1 MEFNYPKNKN
11 KKTFIGIKKQKYK
24 KFDRSYNKNPSIN
37 SFNYF
42 SHFIFDQ
49 ADFYDY
55 YQSLSQKN
63 CIKLTEE
70 ERLLLESKI
79 NEIDLEKAI
88 SHGETFLKIPE
99 HFLQTLNNLKGYKPP
114 ENEIDLFIKNKINNS
129 TNRTDIT
136 CRKIA
141 KSFYEETG
149 RYIGK
154 SSVNNIIKN
163 KLGYRYIKTTYK
175 SNYLR
180 SKKANILC
188 LCFIKLFTRL
198 IKLNFEI
205 IFLDESKVESIN
217 THLKC
222 WRKPK
227 ETIYFGNAKKDK
239 LNIIM
244 AIGKSKVFQMTINKE
259 NTSSIVYLNFLKE
272 LYQKLQK
279 EKNKRYVIIL
289 DNLKLH
295 KTKEVIA
302 YCVEKKINLVFNVP
316 YQSVFNAI
324 ELCFRTIKKVIYSN
338 LYDSIDDLKDKLNN
352 LIEEESFTKSLLYN
366 YKETLYEYIYYSEN
380 HKYDNLN
387 LSEEI

>member
-1 MEFNYPKNKN
+1 M
-11 KKTFIGIKKQKYK
+11 
-24 KFDRSYNKNPSIN
+24 
-37 SFNYF
+37 
-42 SHFIFDQ
+42 
-49 ADFYDY
+49 
-55 YQSLSQKN
+55 
-63 CIKLTEE
+63 
-70 ERLLLESKI
+70 
-79 NEIDLEKAI
+79 
-88 SHGETFLKIPE
+88 
-99 HFLQTLNNLKGYKPP
+99 P

-141 KSFYEETG
+141 KSYYEETG
-149 RYIGK
+149 RYICK

-180 SKKANILC
+180 SKEANILC
-188 LCFIKLFTRL
+188 LCFIKLFARL

-217 THLKC
+217 SHLKC

-227 ETIYFGNAKKDK
+227 ETIYFGNVKKDK

-244 AIGKSKVFQMTINKE
+244 AIGKSEVYQMTINKE
-259 NTSSIVYLNFLKE
+259 NTSSIVCLNFLKE
-272 LYQKLQK
+272 LYQKFQK
-279 EKNKRYVIIL
+279 EKNKRYIIIL

-295 KTKEVIA
+295 KTKEVIS

-316 YQSVFNAI
+316 YQSVFNSI

-338 LYDSIDDLKDKLNN
+338 LYDSLDNLKDKLNN
-352 LIEEESFTKSLLYN
+352 LIEDKSFTQSLLYN
-366 YKETLYEYIYYSEN
+366 YKETLNEYVYYSQN
-380 HKYDNLN
+380 HKHDNLN
-387 LSEEI
+387 LLEEI

>member
-1 MEFNYPKNKN
+1 M
-11 KKTFIGIKKQKYK
+11 
-24 KFDRSYNKNPSIN
+24 
-37 SFNYF
+37 
-42 SHFIFDQ
+42 
-49 ADFYDY
+49 
-55 YQSLSQKN
+55 
-63 CIKLTEE
+63 
-70 ERLLLESKI
+70 
-79 NEIDLEKAI
+79 
-88 SHGETFLKIPE
+88 
-99 HFLQTLNNLKGYKPP
+99 P

-141 KSFYEETG
+141 KSYYEETG
-149 RYIGK
+149 RYICK

-180 SKKANILC
+180 SKEENILC
-188 LCFIKLFTRL
+188 LCFIKLFARL

-217 THLKC
+217 SHLKC

-227 ETIYFGNAKKDK
+227 ETIYFGNVKKDK

-244 AIGKSKVFQMTINKE
+244 AIGKSEVYQMTINKE
-259 NTSSIVYLNFLKE
+259 NTSSIVCLNFLKE
-272 LYQKLQK
+272 LYQKFQK
-279 EKNKRYVIIL
+279 EKNKRYIIIL

-295 KTKEVIA
+295 KTKEVIS

-316 YQSVFNAI
+316 YQSVFNSI

-338 LYDSIDDLKDKLNN
+338 LYDSLDNLKDKLNN
-352 LIEEESFTKSLLYN
+352 LIEDKSFTQSLLYN
-366 YKETLYEYIYYSEN
+366 YKETLNEYVYYSQN
-380 HKYDNLN
+380 HKHDNLN
-387 LSEEI
+387 LLEEI

>member
-1 MEFNYPKNKN
+1 
-11 KKTFIGIKKQKYK
+11 
-24 KFDRSYNKNPSIN
+24 
-37 SFNYF
+37 
-42 SHFIFDQ
+42 
-49 ADFYDY
+49 
-55 YQSLSQKN
+55 
-63 CIKLTEE
+63 
-70 ERLLLESKI
+70 
-79 NEIDLEKAI
+79 
-88 SHGETFLKIPE
+88 
-99 HFLQTLNNLKGYKPP
+99 
-114 ENEIDLFIKNKINNS
+114 
-129 TNRTDIT
+129 
-136 CRKIA
+136 
-141 KSFYEETG
+141 
-149 RYIGK
+149 
-154 SSVNNIIKN
+154 
-163 KLGYRYIKTTYK
+163 
-175 SNYLR
+175 
-180 SKKANILC
+180 
-188 LCFIKLFTRL
+188 
-198 IKLNFEI
+198 
-205 IFLDESKVESIN
+205 
-217 THLKC
+217 
-222 WRKPK
+222 
-227 ETIYFGNAKKDK
+227 
-239 LNIIM
+239 M